1 MKQLRY
7 IWKNSLL
14 KIFNGRSVAFILIML
29 AACSD
34 YCRPLGRFMDDVDY
48 PVSWCLFPFFMSNY
62 VFLILFWFLVVYLHS
77 DVPFMQH
84 ANMYQVIRTG
94 RRRWAVG
101 QIGGIFLRS
110 FAAVLFTAL
119 CTILPLAPRIEL
131 TNEWGKLLRSVAVT
145 NAASA
150 YGLDIPIFYEIFS
163 EYTPLQLMALCILLC
178 TFISGF
184 LGTMMFFISLYSN
197 KVLAVAG
204 ALAVAILMFFVINS
218 HPMNRYKL
226 AFFVPSIWAQV
237 AQVAT
242 PHLGY
247 YWLPSVQ
254 YMFSFLTVRTGIM
267 AAGILYKIK
276 RVEFHWENDD
286 V

>member
-7 IWKNSLL
+7 IWKNSLI
-14 KIFNGRSVAFILIML
+14 KIFNGRAVAFAFIML
-29 AACSD
+29 VACGD
-34 YCRPLGRFMDDVDY
+34 YCAPLERFIDDVDY
-48 PVSWCLFPFFMSNY
+48 PVSWCLFPFFMANY
-62 VFLILFWFLVVYLHS
+62 VFLILFWFLVVYIHS

-94 RRRWAVG
+94 RRRWAIG
-101 QIGGIFLRS
+101 QVGGIFLRS
-110 FAAVLFTAL
+110 FAAVAFTAV
-119 CTILPLAPRIEL
+119 CTILPLLPKVEL
-131 TNEWGKLLRSVAVT
+131 TNEWGKLLRTVAVT
-145 NAASA
+145 DAASV
-150 YGLDIPIFYEIFS
+150 YGFEIPIFYEIFS
-163 EYTPLQLMALCILLC
+163 EYTPLQLMVLSVMLC

-184 LGTMMFFISLYSN
+184 LGTMMFLISLYAN

-204 ALAVAILMFFVINS
+204 ALAVAILMFFVINA

-237 AQVAT
+237 AQIAT
-242 PHLGY
+242 PNLGY

-254 YMFSFLTVRTGIM
+254 YMFCFLAVGTGIM
-267 AAGILYKIK
+267 VAAILYKVK
-276 RVEFHWENDD
+276 RVEFNWENDD